1 MWVYRRDLHPVLALA
16 KAGYAV
22 LAFDQTGFGMRWKE
36 AGPFY
41 SRTPAWS
48 RMGKMVEEVQNAIT
62 TLQRDAMVDSSKIW
76 VFGYTMGGAVGLHA
90 AALDDRIAGV
100 VSICGFT
107 PLRTDTPEKGTSG
120 MTRYSHLYGLI
131 PRLGLFAGQ
140 EKNIPY
146 DYDDLMA
153 MVAPRPLL
161 VVQPSRDRD
170 AIPADVRAAVTN
182 AKKIY
187 TLQSAASKIALQE
200 PDDYGRFPAAVQDEA
215 IKWMKT
221 NF

>member
-1 MWVYRRDLHPVLALA
+1 VYRRDVHPVLALA

-22 LAFDQTGFGMRWKE
+22 LAFDMTGFGMRWKE
-36 AGPFY
+36 AAPFY
-41 SRTPAWS
+41 NRYPAWS
-48 RMGKMVEEVQNAIT
+48 RMGRMVEDVQNAVT
-62 TLQRDAMVDSSKIW
+62 ALQREERVDASRIW
-76 VFGYTMGGAVGLHA
+76 VFGFTMGGTVGLYA

-107 PLRTDTPEKGTSG
+107 PMRTDTPDKGTSG

-140 EKNIPY
+140 EANLPY
-146 DYDDLMA
+146 DYDDLLA

-161 VVQPSRDRD
+161 VVQPTRDRD
-170 AIPADVRAAVTN
+170 ATPADVRTAVTN
-182 AKKIY
+182 ATKIY
-187 TLQSAASKIALQE
+187 TLLDATTRIALQE
-200 PDDYGRFPAAVQDEA
+200 PDDYGRFPAHMQDKVIE
-215 IKWMKT
+215 WMKT